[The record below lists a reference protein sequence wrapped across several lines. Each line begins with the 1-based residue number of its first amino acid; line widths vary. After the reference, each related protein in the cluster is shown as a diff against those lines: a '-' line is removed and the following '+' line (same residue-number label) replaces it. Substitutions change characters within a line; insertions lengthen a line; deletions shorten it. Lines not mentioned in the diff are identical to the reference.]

1 MIWDRGVYSF
11 QTSLRQSEFLISDL
25 CSYLECE
32 MESSSVQKYLQHLL
46 QSEAVNCGITKHF
59 RLEEIKVKK
68 NLVDPR
74 IIMELRHKQV
84 SKQGS
89 SVKRNKVE
97 DYRIRVN
104 AQWYLLSI
112 PLEPVIISD
121 LETTTQ
127 RYSSIVQLKLY
138 CISLCTSTIQQQ
150 LAQSAFTKTLQVF
163 TLFLKTDRKSC
174 HSSQFW
180 VCFH

>member
-1 MIWDRGVYSF
+1 
-11 QTSLRQSEFLISDL
+11 
-25 CSYLECE
+25 

-84 SKQGS
+84 SRQGS

-104 AQWYLLSI
+104 AQ
-112 PLEPVIISD
+112 
-121 LETTTQ
+121 
-127 RYSSIVQLKLY
+127 
-138 CISLCTSTIQQQ
+138 
-150 LAQSAFTKTLQVF
+150 
-163 TLFLKTDRKSC
+163 
-174 HSSQFW
+174 
-180 VCFH
+180 